1 MLQFLNLIRWKN
13 LLIIALVQVLIK
25 YALFLPFKIDITLNW
40 FGFTLLVLSTLC
52 IAAAGYVIN
61 DVYDVETDLVNRP
74 DKVIVGKSV
83 SEKTANNLFIILN
96 VIGVLIGFYL
106 SHLVGKS
113 GFFALF
119 VIISALLYVYASYLK
134 QTLLIGNIVVS
145 VLVALSLIIVGI
157 FELLPVITPQ
167 NQATQLTMFK
177 VLFDY
182 ALFAFIINLVREIT
196 KDIQDIDG
204 DHKSGMNTL
213 PIVIGRDRAKNV
225 LFVLSLVPILAVVY
239 YLSTYLYKQTIAVI
253 YFLVLVI
260 APLILV
266 SIKIFSSKTKKDYQF
281 ISNLLKIVMLT
292 GMLSMLLYPIILK

>member
-25 YALFLPFKIDITLNW
+25 YALLLPFKIDITLNW

>member
-1 MLQFLNLIRWKN
+1 MKYLNLIRWKN

-25 YALFLPFKIDITLNW
+25 YALFLSFNIDITLNW
-40 FGFTLLVLSTLC
+40 FGFSLLVLSTLC
-52 IAAAGYVIN
+52 IAGAGYVIN
-61 DVYDVETDLVNRP
+61 DVYDVETDSVNRP
-74 DKVIVGKSV
+74 DKVIIGKSV

-96 VIGVLIGFYL
+96 VIGVLVGFYL

-134 QTLLIGNIVVS
+134 QTFLIGNIVVS
-145 VLVALSLIIVGI
+145 VLVALSLLIVGI
-157 FELLPVITPQ
+157 FELLPAITSQ

-182 ALFAFIINLVREIT
+182 ALFAFIINLVREIV

-204 DHKSGMNTL
+204 DHKVGMNTL

-225 LFVLSLVPILAVVY
+225 VFVLSLAPILAIVY
-239 YLSTYLYKQTIAVI
+239 YLSTYLYKHTIVVI

-266 SIKIFSSKTKKDYQF
+266 SIKIFNSKTKKEYQF

>member
-1 MLQFLNLIRWKN
+1 MINILNLIRWKN

-25 YALFLPFKIDITLNW
+25 YALFLPFGIDITLNW
-40 FGFTLLVLSTLC
+40 FGFLLLVLSTLS

-74 DKVIVGKSV
+74 DRVIVGKSV
-83 SEKTANNLFIILN
+83 SEKLANNLFIILN

-145 VLVALSLIIVGI
+145 ILVALSLIIVGI

-167 NQATQLTMFK
+167 NQTTQLTMFK

-182 ALFAFIINLVREIT
+182 AIFAFIINFIREIA
-196 KDIQDIDG
+196 KDIQDVDG

-225 LFVLSLVPILAVVY
+225 LFVLSLLPILAVVY
-239 YLSTYLYKQTIAVI
+239 YLSTYLYKHTVVVI
-253 YFLVLVI
+253 YFLILVI
-260 APLILV
+260 APLILI

-281 ISNLLKIVMLT
+281 ISSLLKIVMLT

>member
-25 YALFLPFKIDITLNW
+25 YALLLPFKIDITLNW

-74 DKVIVGKSV
+74 DKVIVDKSV

>member
-25 YALFLPFKIDITLNW
+25 YALLLPFKIDITLNW

-74 DKVIVGKSV
+74 DKVIIGKSV

>member
-1 MLQFLNLIRWKN
+1 MVKFLNLIRWKN
-13 LLIIALVQVLIK
+13 LLIIAFVQILIK
-25 YALFLPFKIDITLNW
+25 YALFLPFNIDITLNL
-40 FGFTLLVLSTLC
+40 FGFSLLVLSTLC
-52 IAAAGYVIN
+52 IAGAGYVIN
-61 DVYDVETDLVNRP
+61 DVYDVETDSVNRP
-74 DKVIVGKSV
+74 DKVIIGKSIT
-83 SEKTANNLFIILN
+83 EKTANNLFIILN

-157 FELLPVITPQ
+157 FELLPAITSQ

-182 ALFAFIINLVREIT
+182 ALFAFIINLVREIV
-196 KDIQDIDG
+196 KDIEDIDG
-204 DHKSGMNTL
+204 DHKVGMNTL

-225 LFVLSLVPILAVVY
+225 LFVLSLAPILAVVY
-239 YLSTYLYKQTIAVI
+239 YLSTYLYKHTIVVI

-260 APLILV
+260 APLIFV
-266 SIKIFSSKTKKDYQF
+266 SIKIFQSKTKKDYKF
-281 ISNLLKIVMLT
+281 ISNILKIVMLT

>member
-1 MLQFLNLIRWKN
+1 MLQYLNLIRWKN

-74 DKVIVGKSV
+74 DKVIIGKSV

>member
-1 MLQFLNLIRWKN
+1 MLHFLNLIRWKN

-25 YALFLPFKIDITLNW
+25 YALFEPFNIDITLNW
-40 FGFTLLVLSTLC
+40 FGFSLLVLSTLC

-74 DKVIVGKSV
+74 DKVIVGNAI

-145 VLVALSLIIVGI
+145 ILVALSLIIVGI
-157 FELLPVITPQ
+157 FELLPAINSQ
-167 NQATQLTMFK
+167 NQTTQLTMFN

-182 ALFAFIINLVREIT
+182 ALFAFIINLVREIV

-204 DHKSGMNTL
+204 DHKVGMNTL
-213 PIVIGRDRAKNV
+213 PIVIGRDRARNV
-225 LFVLSLVPILAVVY
+225 LFVLSFVPILAVVY
-239 YLSTYLYKQTIAVI
+239 YLSTYLYKHKIAVV
-253 YFLVLVI
+253 YFLVLVV
-260 APLILV
+260 APLILI
-266 SIKIFSSKTKKDYQF
+266 SIKIFNSKTKKDYQF

-292 GMLSMLLYPIILK
+292 GMLSMLLYPLILK

>member
-1 MLQFLNLIRWKN
+1 MKYLNLIRWKN

-25 YALFLPFKIDITLNW
+25 YALFLPFGIDITLNW
-40 FGFTLLVLSTLC
+40 FGFALLVLSTLC
-52 IAAAGYVIN
+52 IAAAGNVIN
-61 DVYDVETDLVNRP
+61 DLYDVETDLVNRP

-106 SHLVGKS
+106 SYLVGKN

-119 VIISALLYVYASYLK
+119 VIISALLYVYATYLK
-134 QTLLIGNIVVS
+134 QTLLIGNIIIS
-145 VLVALSLIIVGI
+145 ILVALSLIIVGI

-167 NQATQLTMFK
+167 NQATQTTMFK

-182 ALFAFIINLVREIT
+182 AIFAFIINLVREVT
-196 KDIQDIDG
+196 KDIQDVDG

-213 PIVIGRDRAKNV
+213 PIVIGRERAKNV
-225 LFVLSLVPILAVVY
+225 LFALSLIPILAVVY
-239 YLSTYLYKQTIAVI
+239 YLSTYLYKHIILVV
-253 YFLVLVI
+253 YFLILVV
-260 APLILV
+260 APLIFI

>member
-74 DKVIVGKSV
+74 NKVIVGKSV

>member
-1 MLQFLNLIRWKN
+1 MKYLNLIRWKN

-40 FGFTLLVLSTLC
+40 FGFILLVLSTLC

-61 DVYDVETDLVNRP
+61 DVYDIETDLVNRP
-74 DKVIVGKSV
+74 NKVIIGKSV
-83 SEKTANNLFIILN
+83 SEKIANNLFITLN
-96 VIGVLIGFYL
+96 IIGVLIGFYL

-113 GFFALF
+113 SFFALF

-157 FELLPVITPQ
+157 FELLPATTPQ
-167 NQATQLTMFK
+167 NQITQLAMFK
-177 VLFDY
+177 LLFDY
-182 ALFAFIINLVREIT
+182 ALFAFIINLVREIV
-196 KDIQDIDG
+196 KDIQDVDG
-204 DHKSGMNTL
+204 DHKVGMNTL

-239 YLSTYLYKQTIAVI
+239 YLSNYLYKNLTAVV
-253 YFLVLVI
+253 YFLVLVV

-266 SIKIFSSKTKKDYQF
+266 SIKIFNSKTKKDYQV

-292 GMLSMLLYPIILK
+292 GMLSMLLYPLIIN

>member
-25 YALFLPFKIDITLNW
+25 YALLLPFKIDITLNW

-74 DKVIVGKSV
+74 NKVIVGKSV

-266 SIKIFSSKTKKDYQF
+266 SIKIFSSKTKNDYQF

>member
-1 MLQFLNLIRWKN
+1 MKYLNLIRWKN

-25 YALFLPFKIDITLNW
+25 YVLFLPFKIDITLDW
-40 FGFTLLVLSTLC
+40 FGFSLLVLSTLC

-74 DKVIVGKSV
+74 GKVIVGKTV

-113 GFFALF
+113 SFFALF

-134 QTLLIGNIVVS
+134 QTLLIGNIIVS
-145 VLVALSLIIVGI
+145 LLVAFSLLIVGF
-157 FELLPVITPQ
+157 FELLPAVTMQ
-167 NQATQLTMFK
+167 NQSTQIIMFK

-182 ALFAFIINLVREIT
+182 ALFAFVINLVREIV

-204 DHKSGMNTL
+204 DHKVGMNTL
-213 PIVIGRDRAKNV
+213 PIVIGRERAKNV
-225 LFVLSLVPILAVVY
+225 LFVLSFVPILAVVY
-239 YLSTYLYKQTIAVI
+239 YLSNHLYKYTIAVI
-253 YFLVLVI
+253 YFLVLVV

-266 SIKIFSSKTKKDYQF
+266 SIKIFNSKTKKDYQY

-292 GMLSMLLYPIILK
+292 GMLSMLLYPIIIN

>member
-1 MLQFLNLIRWKN
+1 MKYLNLIRWKN
-13 LLIIALVQVLIK
+13 LLIIALMQILIK
-25 YALFLPFKIDITLNW
+25 YALFLPFNIDITLNW
-40 FGFTLLVLSTLC
+40 FGFSLLVLSTLC
-52 IAAAGYVIN
+52 IAGAGYVIN
-61 DVYDVETDLVNRP
+61 DVYDVETDSVNRP
-74 DKVIVGKSV
+74 DKVIVGKSI

-134 QTLLIGNIVVS
+134 QTFLIGNIVVS
-145 VLVALSLIIVGI
+145 ILVALSLLIVGV
-157 FELLPVITPQ
+157 FELLPAITSQ

-182 ALFAFIINLVREIT
+182 ALFAFIINLVREIV

-204 DHKSGMNTL
+204 DHKVGMNTL

-225 LFVLSLVPILAVVY
+225 VFVLSLAPILAIVY
-239 YLSTYLYKQTIAVI
+239 YLSTYLYKHTIVVI

-266 SIKIFSSKTKKDYQF
+266 SIKIFNSKTKKEYQF

>member
-74 DKVIVGKSV
+74 DKVIIGKSV

>member
-74 DKVIVGKSV
+74 NKVIVGKSV

-239 YLSTYLYKQTIAVI
+239 YLSTYLYKQSIAVI

>member
-1 MLQFLNLIRWKN
+1 MLHFLNLIRWKN

-25 YALFLPFKIDITLNW
+25 YALFLPFNIDITLNW
-40 FGFTLLVLSTLC
+40 FGFSLLVLSTLC

-61 DVYDVETDLVNRP
+61 DVYDLETDLVNRP
-74 DKVIVGKSV
+74 EKVIVGKLV
-83 SEKTANNLFIILN
+83 SEKTANNLFIALN
-96 VIGVLIGFYL
+96 IVGVLIGFYL

-113 GFFALF
+113 SFFALF

-145 VLVALSLIIVGI
+145 ILVALSLIIVGI
-157 FELLPVITPQ
+157 FELLPVITSQ

-182 ALFAFIINLVREIT
+182 ALFAFIINLVREIV

-204 DHKSGMNTL
+204 DHKVGMNTL
-213 PIVIGRDRAKNV
+213 PIVIGRERAKNV
-225 LFVLSLVPILAVVY
+225 LLVLSFIPIFAVVF
-239 YLSTYLYKQTIAVI
+239 YLSTYLYKHVIAVI
-253 YFLVLVI
+253 YFLILVV
-260 APLILV
+260 APLILI
-266 SIKIFSSKTKKDYQF
+266 SIKIFNAKTKKDFQF

-292 GMLSMLLYPIILK
+292 GMFSMLLYPIILK